1 MKEILL
7 EAPDSQLDASMKP
20 FVEKWS
26 SPPKAIEILEV
37 LDHVIN
43 GSLASGL
50 ITTVL
55 QNMYTEAIIAE
66 KTTHDEVVKLAKWRG
81 EPEPEPEPSGEVEPI
96 ALPEDSGL
104 EWMRK
109 SFFGVS
115 TIDLLHNG
123 TKVGWII
130 EGLTHDDKIVWT
142 AFDNRTSENGCAPI
156 VKSKVSLVEAS
167 QALVDMMVSVLLH
180 DAGSGDR

>member
-7 EAPDSQLDASMKP
+7 DAPNSQLDASMKP
-20 FVEKWS
+20 LVEKWS

-37 LDHVIN
+37 LDHVIQ
-43 GSLASGL
+43 GALASGL
-50 ITTVL
+50 VTTVL

-81 EPEPEPEPSGEVEPI
+81 EPEPEPEPIGEIVISNEEPI
-96 ALPEDSGL
+96 ALPQDSGL

-130 EGLTHDDKIVWT
+130 EGLTRDDKIVWT
-142 AFDNRTSENGCAPI
+142 AFDNRTRENGCAPI
-156 VKSKVSLVEAS
+156 IKSQVSLLEAS
-167 QALVDMMVSVLLH
+167 QALVDTMV
-180 DAGSGDR
+180 AI